1 MSCPY
6 NIQVNT
12 IAPGPIRHQDDGF
25 PLGASPT
32 GRSQKVKAAVE
43 KMLPSGRLGHPDEI
57 AGAALYLASAA
68 SNYTTG
74 AEIIIDGGLLLGNH
88 LSG

>member
-1 MSCPY
+1 
-6 NIQVNT
+6 
-12 IAPGPIRHQDDGF
+12 
-25 PLGASPT
+25 
-32 GRSQKVKAAVE
+32 VKEAVE
-43 KMLPSGRLGHPDEI
+43 KMLPSGRIGNPDEI

-88 LSG
+88 PSG